1 MSGHTGEYRVAHG
14 WRYGVAVSDPR
25 QSLRRASEQYRE
37 ADERLEQARQA
48 LIEAVVEAL
57 RANIP
62 PTEVVEL
69 SAFSPAHVRVIAR
82 RYGLPPVRGGP
93 RKRATRGHGA
103 DRAGR

>member
-1 MSGHTGEYRVAHG
+1 VDTLAGTGTARG
-14 WRYGVAVSDPR
+14 WRYGVAVDDLR

-37 ADERLEQARQA
+37 ADERLERARQA

-57 RANIP
+57 RADMP
-62 PTEVVEL
+62 PTEVVAL

-82 RYGLPPVRGGP
+82 EHGIPPARGGP

-103 DRAGR
+103 DRTGR